1 VAILSVRELEG
12 PGPKLKALE
21 PRRFLVFTND
31 LDESLWA
38 VLDAPGLPRLDDR
51 HPDYPEAVC
60 YKVEATPRGDGL
72 CQWVVTAVYRPPA
85 CLPCDQLTEGEP
97 SVLRRLAVFA
107 ALYLPEFVLWLW
119 AVSGVLLWVNAAL
132 ALYRSLSGG

>member
-60 YKVEATPRGDGL
+60 YKVEATPGEG
-72 CQWVVTAVYRPPA
+72 CEWTVTASYSLPGRPEEKPSPFLVLPPA
-85 CLPCDQLTEGEP
+85 
-97 SVLRRLAVFA
+97 SRSSLAFWLLLYA
-107 ALYLPEFVLWLW
+107 A
-119 AVSGVLLWVNAAL
+119 GVLLFVNAAL
-132 ALYRSLSGG
+132 ALYRTLSGG